1 MPPSEKPGHVY
12 WRQIADSERSSL
24 TVLSSFVKAGSRVL
38 DLGIGSGTLGQHL
51 RQALDCSVDGVTINP
66 DEASVARSAY
76 RRVELLDLDQAG
88 WESRFEPLD
97 YDVIVCAD
105 VLEHLTGPERVLQ
118 TCHRLLRPDG
128 VLLVSIPN
136 AAYAGLIADLMQG
149 NFKYGNEGLMDRTHL
164 RFFTRRSFSALA
176 AAQGW
181 SAEAVEGIDQPL
193 HETEFTMAFDA
204 LPPAVGNYLLA
215 QPDASAY
222 QLVFVLRPS
231 AQAVE
236 TDPPAQASD
245 VSAASFVTQLFIGS
259 ATGFSADRK
268 IIRLGK
274 IGVERQAV
282 AFGIPAAVGTWPT
295 LRLDPADRPGFF
307 WLHRLTLRD
316 GSSGTAWEWA
326 ASEAGARQLAGC
338 ARHQLD
344 VGEFDPTGHRVPL
357 LLLGDDPYF
366 ELPIDRES
374 AARCAGQDCTLE
386 VECGWPMSADYLAAA
401 SRFGGL
407 ENQSRTQAERIA
419 ALELELDAANRL
431 PAAAPTEAASAA
443 GTGGLHVAVAAP
455 AAPVNDPISQPVQ
468 AWRKLLG
475 WGTRQTLATAPQ
487 PAAHPAL
494 DRARFDPVVEIVV
507 PIYGNL
513 ALVQRC
519 LASVQS
525 CTAPGAHHLTLIN
538 DASPDPEVR
547 AWLHDFAV
555 RNPAATVIE
564 NGRNLG
570 FVETVNLGMRL
581 AGRRDVVL
589 LNSDTEVANDWLE
602 RLRAAALARDRV
614 GTVTPFSNNATIC
627 SYPVFCVDNL
637 LPEGESTASMDNI
650 FSAVNHGQA
659 VEIPTAVGFCM
670 YIRRACLD
678 QVGDFDAASFGQGYG
693 EENDFCLRA
702 SAAGWRHLHALDV
715 FVYHEGGAS
724 FKEHRFALQARALET
739 IRRLH
744 PGYEDLVR
752 AYVQR
757 DPARP
762 FREAIDAARS
772 GRPVPG

>member
-1 MPPSEKPGHVY
+1 MTPTDNPGHVY
-12 WRQIADSERSSL
+12 WRRIAEGERSSL
-24 TVLSSFVKAGSRVL
+24 SVLASFVKAGSRVL

-51 RQALDCSVDGVTINP
+51 RQALGCHVDGVTINP
-66 DEASVARSAY
+66 GEASVARNAY
-76 RRVELLDLDQAG
+76 QRIELLDLEQSG
-88 WESRFEPLD
+88 WESRFEPMG
-97 YDVIVCAD
+97 YDAIVCAD
-105 VLEHLTGPERVLQ
+105 VLEHLAAPERVLDA
-118 TCHRLLRPDG
+118 CRRLLRPDG
-128 VLLVSIPN
+128 ALLVSIPN
-136 AAYAGLIADLMQG
+136 VAYAGLVADLMRG

-164 RFFTRRSFSALA
+164 RFFTRRSFADLVA
-176 AAQGW
+176 AHGW
-181 SAEAVEGIDQPL
+181 SAETVEAIDQPL

-215 QPDASAY
+215 QPDANAY

-231 AQAVE
+231 VQPASAE
-236 TDPPAQASD
+236 TSPVSSD
-245 VSAASFVTQLFIGS
+245 VVAASFVAQLFIGS
-259 ATGFSADRK
+259 AGGFSAERK
-268 IIRLGK
+268 IIRLGQ
-274 IGVERQAV
+274 IGVERQVVTFQISA
-282 AFGIPAAVGTWPT
+282 ALGEWPA

-307 WLHRLTLRD
+307 WLHRLTLRQ
-316 GSSGTAWEWA
+316 GASATVWEWT

-344 VGEFDPTGHRVPL
+344 VGAFDPVGQRVPL

-366 ELPIDRES
+366 ELPIDRDS
-374 AARCAGQDCTLE
+374 ALRCAGQECTLE
-386 VECGWPMSADYLAAA
+386 LECGWPMSADYQAAA
-401 SRFGGL
+401 SRFGRL
-407 ENQSRTQAERIA
+407 ELHSRVQAERIEALERELAAA
-419 ALELELDAANRL
+419 ALV
-431 PAAAPTEAASAA
+431 P
-443 GTGGLHVAVAAP
+443 AVAAP
-455 AAPVNDPISQPVQ
+455 ATPRSESVAKPTRGWKKFLP
-468 AWRKLLG
+468 
-475 WGTRQTLATAPQ
+475 WGTP
-487 PAAHPAL
+487 PAL
-494 DRARFDPVVEIVV
+494 ASTPIPVSNASSLAVPDSASFDTVVEIVV

-513 ALVQRC
+513 GSVRRC

-525 CTAPGAHHLTLIN
+525 NTAAGTHHLTLIN
-538 DASPDPEVR
+538 DASPEPEIR
-547 AWLHDFAV
+547 AWLHDFAL

-564 NGRNLG
+564 NTRNLG
-570 FVETVNLGMRL
+570 FVQTVNLGMRL

-602 RLRAAALARDRV
+602 RLRAAALAQDRA

-627 SYPVFCVDNL
+627 SYPIFCVDNP
-637 LPEGESTASMDNI
+637 LPDGESTASMDR
-650 FSAVNHGQA
+650 FCSAVNRGQT

-752 AYVQR
+752 AYVQQ

-772 GRPVPG
+772 SRPLPG